1 MFHFDP
7 KHLEELSP
15 VVETPLEISR
25 KRIFAKK
32 SGEDPES
39 FRQELDAEIRK
50 HLPAELHPFYLPDE
64 VSVFI
69 GYYSEVSRRFSK
81 KVWVVLE
88 LYRDGIGERSDGLNG

>member
-7 KHLEELSP
+7 KHFEEPSP

-25 KRIFAKK
+25 KRIFARK

-64 VSVFI
+64 VSEFI
-69 GYYSEVSRRFSK
+69 RYYSEVSRHSSK
-81 KVWVVLE
+81 KFWVVLE
-88 LYRDGIGERSDGLNG
+88 LSRDGILES